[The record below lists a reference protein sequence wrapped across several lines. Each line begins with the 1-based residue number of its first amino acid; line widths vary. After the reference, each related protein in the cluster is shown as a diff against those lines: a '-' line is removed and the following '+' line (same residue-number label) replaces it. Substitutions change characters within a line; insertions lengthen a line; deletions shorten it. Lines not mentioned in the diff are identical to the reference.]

1 MTTPETPQTVE
12 LTKVMQPGTP
22 SIYVEGLSQLMVGFP
37 NSRMQLHSLV
47 ERGVNGQAI
56 TERRHIACELIMPT
70 TSMIEI
76 AQLLINNL
84 VANKELLETGKAEW
98 VGKLEAITN
107 SLIQIDSPVM
117 HQPPT
122 QG

>member
-1 MTTPETPQTVE
+1 MTTPETLQTIE
-12 LTKVMQPGTP
+12 MTNVMQPGTP

-84 VANKELLETGKAEW
+84 VANKALLETGKAEW
-98 VGKLEAITN
+98 IGKLEAITN
-107 SLIQIDSPVM
+107 SLKTIDSPVV
-117 HQPPT
+117 QKLPE
-122 QG
+122 QS